1 MTQEVIEA
9 RATMEAQSQQAGA
22 VVGAGASLQAA
33 SLIHVIAEA
42 ARDPSV
48 DIEKMERLWAMH
60 ESLKKRADE
69 EAFNAAMNKAQSEMG
84 RVAAD
89 AANPQTRSVY
99 ATYGRLDKAVR
110 PIYTR
115 HGFSISF
122 NEGDGAPDGFAR
134 ILAYVSHSAGHT
146 RTYKLDMPADGKGA
160 KGGDVMTKTHATG
173 AAHSYGRRYLLKDIF
188 NIAIGEEDTDGN
200 GEGADTGESGAA
212 RDTNTPGPAS
222 EYERLLDAGRAE
234 SMKGMKP
241 LTVWWGALTAKQRTA
256 MNSEFGALRKC
267 ASQADRDGA
276 R

>member
-1 MTQEVIEA
+1 MSQVIDA
-9 RATMEAQSQQAGA
+9 PATMAAQQAQAGA
-22 VVGAGASLQAA
+22 VVAQQPQRGAIVGASLSSA

-60 ESLKKRADE
+60 ERLTSRANE

-89 AANPQTRSVY
+89 AGNQQTRSVY
-99 ATYGRLDKAVR
+99 ATYGKLDKAVR
-110 PIYTR
+110 PIYTK

-122 NEGDGAPDGFAR
+122 NEGEGAPEGFAR

-173 AAHSYGRRYLLKDIF
+173 SAHSYGRRYLLKDIF
-188 NIAIGEEDTDGN
+188 NIAIGEEDNDGN
-200 GEGADTGESGAA
+200 AAAEDEPKGPDAAAYEAMLDSFRDAALNGEAALRRHYSKNTPTDEFWKRHSRELKEAA
-212 RDTNTPGPAS
+212 RRA
-222 EYERLLDAGRAE
+222 DAEA
-234 SMKGMKP
+234 
-241 LTVWWGALTAKQRTA
+241 
-256 MNSEFGALRKC
+256 
-267 ASQADRDGA
+267 A